1 MKIIKVQ
8 IGGGRTKE
16 LDESER
22 SKGRVDG
29 VGGGGRGVTLAIKL
43 LMSFVTLFNNRIYGK
58 FSEVWDTFKR
68 V

>member
-43 LMSFVTLFNNRIYGK
+43 SMSFVTLFNNRIYGK